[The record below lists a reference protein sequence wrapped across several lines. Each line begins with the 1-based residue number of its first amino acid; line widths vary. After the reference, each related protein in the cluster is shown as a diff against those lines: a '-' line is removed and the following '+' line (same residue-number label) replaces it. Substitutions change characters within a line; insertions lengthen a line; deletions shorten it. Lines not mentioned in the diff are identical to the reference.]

1 MAATAF
7 PALTLRELLWDI
19 PMPVTGWL
27 VAQALRKAGVKG
39 IERDDENCRIA
50 KRLKEMLSNK
60 E

>member
-1 MAATAF
+1 
-7 PALTLRELLWDI
+7 
-19 PMPVTGWL
+19 MPVTGWL